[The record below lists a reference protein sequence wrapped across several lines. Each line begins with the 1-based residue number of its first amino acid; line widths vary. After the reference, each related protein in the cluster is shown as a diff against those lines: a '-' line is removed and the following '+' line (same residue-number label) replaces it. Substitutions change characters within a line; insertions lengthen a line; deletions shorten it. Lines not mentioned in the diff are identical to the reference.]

1 MVKVGQIFVIQRCC
15 SSYNGDRHRRNQG
28 PTWQRLSTL
37 RWRCIR
43 CWTGACK
50 GPRMAQEMLQVSRL
64 QQNSRLYHRLRRA
77 RQRRL
82 LQDLLR
88 KEMGTARIRI
98 RMWIGILTN
107 RWPNVSNSPLSLV
120 IPKMFRY
127 LELENTWSARVLN
140 SWVCKISDVWVFRV
154 LNTWISRI
162 LKIWVSNRSSN

>member
-1 MVKVGQIFVIQRCC
+1 MSSSCKMEKKGKIRLLNNLFCRSCNSMLWYRWLKGLMVKVGLIFVIQRCC
-15 SSYNGDRHRRNQG
+15 SSYNRDRHRCNQG

-107 RWPNVSNSPLSLV
+107 RWPNVSNSLL
-120 IPKMFRY
+120 
-127 LELENTWSARVLN
+127 
-140 SWVCKISDVWVFRV
+140 
-154 LNTWISRI
+154 
-162 LKIWVSNRSSN
+162 